1 MTSEAPTPSPSA
13 GPART
18 RSSVAAKAALL
29 VGAHVLVTAGAS
41 ALAALLLP
49 RPLLVFAAGAA
60 AGALLSVFTVRR
72 ALASAR
78 RTLTALSDGVRSFRD
93 TDFSMRLA
101 ATRDD
106 ELGELVALYNEMG
119 DALRAER
126 HDIYQREL
134 LLDTVLQGAPVGI
147 LLEDRNGRVVYGNRA
162 ARDLLGARARLEGRV
177 LDEVLAGCRRE
188 LREALGSPGDALFT
202 VGGEGEEETYRTAR
216 RVFHLNM
223 QPNVLHLVERL
234 TPELRRKEVE
244 LWKRAIRVMS
254 HELNNSLAPIRSLS
268 HSARQAAGRP
278 EHAALLEGILATI
291 EERATHLAAFLE
303 GYARFARLP
312 PPRPEPVDWRHFLE
326 SVHAMSPFQLAAVP
340 PAEPGWFDA
349 VQMQQVL
356 INLLKNAQESGSPV
370 HEIGVSVH
378 LTAQGESV
386 LRVSDRGPGMDASV
400 MKKALLP
407 FHASTKEA
415 GSGVGL
421 ALCKE
426 IVEAHGGGLRIEN
439 RTGGGLVVTCWLPA
453 GPFAR
458 AGTSVA
464 PVAAPVPEADPR
476 SAESGDRGTGPSH

>member
-1 MTSEAPTPSPSA
+1 VTSEAPPATPA
-13 GPART
+13 DREPARA
-18 RSSVAAKAALL
+18 RFSVAGKVALL
-29 VGAHVLVTAGAS
+29 VGVHVAATAAVAGG
-41 ALAALLLP
+41 AALFLP
-49 RPLLVFAAGAA
+49 HPLFVFVAGLS
-60 AGALLSVFTVRR
+60 AGTVLALLTVRR
-72 ALASAR
+72 SLASAR

-101 ATRDD
+101 ATRRD

-147 LLEDRNGRVVYGNRA
+147 ILEDRNGRVVYGNRA
-162 ARDLLGARARLEGRV
+162 ARDLLGARARLEGRMMADV
-177 LDEVLAGCRRE
+177 LGGCRRE
-188 LREALGSPGDALFT
+188 LREALASPGDTLFT

-244 LWKRAIRVMS
+244 VWKRAIRVMS

-312 PPRPEPVDWRHFLE
+312 QPRPEPVDWRQFLE

-356 INLLKNAQESGSPV
+356 INLLKNAQESGSPS

-386 LRVSDRGPGMDASV
+386 LRVVDRGPGMDASV
-400 MKKALLP
+400 MKRALLP
-407 FHASTKEA
+407 FHSSTKQA

-453 GPFAR
+453 
-458 AGTSVA
+458 A
-464 PVAAPVPEADPR
+464 PGAHPSSAP
-476 SAESGDRGTGPSH
+476 SGEPGSPGAPGDAPPH

>member
-1 MTSEAPTPSPSA
+1 MTGLERPRFSLA
-13 GPART
+13 GK
-18 RSSVAAKAALL
+18 VALL
-29 VGAHVLVTAGAS
+29 VGVHVAVTAGVA
-41 ALAALLLP
+41 AAVAWRFPDPLAILAAGLAAGTLLA
-49 RPLLVFAAGAA
+49 LLV
-60 AGALLSVFTVRR
+60 VRR
-72 ALASAR
+72 SLASVR
-78 RTLTALSDGVRSFRD
+78 RTLTALTDGVRSFRD
-93 TDFSMRLA
+93 TDFSMRLHA
-101 ATRDD
+101 ERRD

-147 LLEDRNGRVVYGNRA
+147 ILEDRNGRVVYGNRA
-162 ARDLLGARARLEGRV
+162 ARDLIGAKARLEGRP
-177 LDEVLAGCRRE
+177 LREVLEGCRPE
-188 LREALGSPGDALFT
+188 LREALAAPADALFT

-234 TPELRRKEVE
+234 TPELRRQEVE
-244 LWKRAIRVMS
+244 VWKRAIRVMS

-312 PPRPEPVDWRHFLE
+312 HPRPETVAWRGFLE
-326 SVHAMSPFQLAAVP
+326 SVHGMQPFQLGGAP
-340 PAEPGWFDA
+340 PTEPGWFDA

-356 INLLKNAQESGSPV
+356 INLLKNAQESGSPLG
-370 HEIGVSVH
+370 EIGVSVH
-378 LTAQGESV
+378 RTAQGESV
-386 LRVSDRGPGMDASV
+386 VQVSDRGRGMDPSV
-400 MKKALLP
+400 MKRALLP
-407 FHASTKEA
+407 FHSSTKQA

-426 IVEAHGGGLRIEN
+426 IVEAHGGRIRLEN
-439 RTGGGLVVTCWLPA
+439 RLGGGLVVTCWLPA
-453 GPFAR
+453 GPVGAR
-458 AGTSVA
+458 EGEGAARS
-464 PVAAPVPEADPR
+464 PELSAAPARYE
-476 SAESGDRGTGPSH
+476 G

>member
-1 MTSEAPTPSPSA
+1 VTSEATTTPA
-13 GPART
+13 DARGT
-18 RSSVAAKAALL
+18 ARSRFSVAGKVALL
-29 VGAHVLVTAGAS
+29 VGVHVVVTAGVAAVASLLLPQPVLVFTAGAS
-41 ALAALLLP
+41 AGTVLALL
-49 RPLLVFAAGAA
+49 
-60 AGALLSVFTVRR
+60 TVRR
-72 ALASAR
+72 SLASAR

-147 LLEDRNGRVVYGNRA
+147 ILEDRNGRVVYGNRA
-162 ARDLLGARARLEGRV
+162 ARDLLGARARLEGRMMA
-177 LDEVLAGCRRE
+177 EVLSGCRRE
-188 LREALGSPGDALFT
+188 LREALAAPGDALFT

-244 LWKRAIRVMS
+244 VWKRAIRVMS

-278 EHAALLEGILATI
+278 EHTALLEGILATI

-312 PPRPEPVDWRHFLE
+312 QPRPEPVDWRQFLE

-356 INLLKNAQESGSPV
+356 INLLKNAQESGSPPQ
-370 HEIGVSVH
+370 EIGVSVH
-378 LTAQGESV
+378 LTAQAESV
-386 LRVSDRGPGMDASV
+386 LRVVDRGPGMDPSV
-400 MKKALLP
+400 MKRALLP
-407 FHASTKEA
+407 FHSSTKQA

-453 GPFAR
+453 GPASR
-458 AGTSVA
+458 PSV
-464 PVAAPVPEADPR
+464 PVADAPGEEPI
-476 SAESGDRGTGPSH
+476 H